1 MNYKELFN
9 RIMLLVSSP
18 AKAWEEIVQETD
30 CQKVMTGF
38 VYPLIGFCGLSVFIG
53 TFIGNTAGVSAF
65 QVAMTRCCATCV
77 SLFGGFFLAA
87 YLSDQ
92 LGKNLL
98 KRDGDTELNRLFV
111 GYSMVVVF
119 ALEIVS
125 GLFSISILHWILQFY
140 TVFVVYEGARIL
152 MKVDEKELTRYSLAV
167 SVLILLCPA
176 VVALVFNK
184 LSLILN

>member
-30 CQKVMTGF
+30 RQKVMTGF

-119 ALEIVS
+119 AL
-125 GLFSISILHWILQFY
+125 
-140 TVFVVYEGARIL
+140 
-152 MKVDEKELTRYSLAV
+152 
-167 SVLILLCPA
+167 
-176 VVALVFNK
+176 
-184 LSLILN
+184 